1 MEHPHQKISH
11 EQKEYRITFS
21 KIAMWGLLI
30 AVIPIFPYVF
40 YQLLKLVVCGAAVFS
55 AYLYSKEQKKNWMWI
70 MIVVAVIF
78 NPINILYFLISMNK
92 LFHNQDFYKKERK
105 RKNLSKI
112 VTYRIY

>member
-78 NPINILYFLISMNK
+78 NPINILYFGAFFWSIIDLIVAR
-92 LFHNQDFYKKERK
+92 LFFK
-105 RKNLSKI
+105 SPKI
-112 VTYRIY
+112 